1 MGWRVGG
8 KALASNLLLQIW
20 THLKQLTIPTP
31 SLMVQQLFYNDIH
44 ILMNV
49 LCNFLNQ
56 FSNVVLYVG
65 LQLKSAKEQNPFK
78 CFSYA
83 LSPFTKNPVDLEKMI
98 WHRTYPIPSEHVRC
112 HVLAQ
117 DDDIPQLIAQ
127 YRLEYAV
134 AVILINDVDN
144 YALASP
150 SLHSVAPQ
158 AGIPVIVITSQDG
171 ETLLS
176 ILNEY
181 KHPGEVIAHI
191 VSNTSGS
198 SLWSTSSCGRQRI
211 SRCQTLNF

>member
-1 MGWRVGG
+1 
-8 KALASNLLLQIW
+8 
-20 THLKQLTIPTP
+20 
-31 SLMVQQLFYNDIH
+31 
-44 ILMNV
+44 MNV

-83 LSPFTKNPVDLEKMI
+83 LSLFTKNPVDLEKMI

-176 ILNEY
+176 ILL
-181 KHPGEVIAHI
+181 
-191 VSNTSGS
+191 S
-198 SLWSTSSCGRQRI
+198 SAV
-211 SRCQTLNF
+211 